1 MAYAPIRLDALSPL
15 SHKQR
20 IGLPGEARPAS
31 LPTIA
36 SWVPVDDQR
45 RLDGYEVLDAYA
57 LNVART
63 NLPAGT
69 DADKVAAWRE
79 YGDVDAI
86 AKRIVAAVLGDDWT
100 IGVDGAD
107 GDLLAGPDL
116 PERPTDPTPGAD
128 GTVDAIAK
136 RIHDGQLRAWEAQV
150 DAAVTAWEQAIA
162 DQPAAVARQDDLR
175 DWADR
180 TMFAARLHEGE
191 HQDVTLGDAIY
202 VLWRRDGDWP
212 TVQVYHPG
220 FYFPALTDDDRGDYP
235 PRVDFGWEY
244 DVRDPDG
251 TEHRRVRRFTFELV
265 PIAWTRYWPDGT
277 PIGIDG
283 MPVAEDATLEMRAG
297 DRMIDGTI
305 WRQYP
310 WAEAGDLSDVTC
322 AYTSASWAIE
332 DTDGRDLRNLPLNLA
347 TIDAWRQD
355 QHCDF
360 LPVVHV
366 PNTPA
371 GAEHYGTATF
381 TPHAQLLDD
390 IAQTDTRIMDG
401 SQFLGSPTAAVAG
414 ANAGVDAIALEPGT
428 AIGLGAGG
436 RMDMLDMSAS
446 IDKLYDLADRLTDR
460 LLANIGAPREVMGRV
475 DESTASGI
483 HLLIK
488 YAPWA
493 QIIGAMRI
501 AREPKMRLLLK
512 MVQRL
517 AQVAGV
523 IDPGPTAVARVRY
536 GNFLPM
542 DRADAIDQV
551 ARALEAHAIS
561 TQTALR
567 ILVAAGVPVDDAGA
581 EIARIYAE
589 DTAAA
594 KDLADATGSEQVA
607 ADRLGVDLPAAPTVP
622 LA

>member
-15 SHKQR
+15 SHKER
-20 IGLPGEARPAS
+20 IGLPGEQRPAA

-45 RLDGYEVLDAYA
+45 RLDGYEVLDAYT

-63 NLPAGT
+63 NLPVDT
-69 DADKVAAWRE
+69 DADVRAGWRE
-79 YGDVDAI
+79 YGDVDAL
-86 AKRIVAAVLGDDWT
+86 AKRIIAAVLGDDWS

-107 GDLLAGPDL
+107 DDLLAGPDL
-116 PERPTDPTPGAD
+116 PEQPTEPATGDEIARRIYD
-128 GTVDAIAK
+128 G
-136 RIHDGQLRAWEAQV
+136 RMRAWRAQV
-150 DAAVTAWEQAIA
+150 DAAVTVWEQAID
-162 DQPAAVARQDDLR
+162 DQPAAVARQGDLR
-175 DWADR
+175 GWADR
-180 TMFAARLHEGE
+180 TMFAAHLHQAE
-191 HQDVTLGDAIY
+191 HEAVTLGDAVY

-212 TVQVYHPG
+212 TIEVHHPG
-220 FYFPALTDDDRGDYP
+220 FYFPDLADDDRGQYP
-235 PRVDFGWEY
+235 RRVDFGWEY

-251 TEHRRVRRFTFELV
+251 TEHRRIRRVTFELV
-265 PIAWTRYWPDGT
+265 PIAYTRYWPDGT
-277 PIGIDG
+277 LIDVDG
-283 MPVAEDATLEMRAG
+283 TPLADDAEVTLHAT
-297 DRMIDGTI
+297 DRMVDGTI

-310 WAEAGDLSDVTC
+310 WAEQGDLSDVTC

-332 DTDGRDLRNLPLNLA
+332 DTEGRDLRNLPTGLA
-347 TIDAWRQD
+347 LIDAWRQD

-371 GAEHYGTATF
+371 GGEHFGTATF

-414 ANAGVDAIALEPGT
+414 AQAGADAIALTAGT
-428 AIGLGAGG
+428 AIGLGVGG
-436 RMDMLDMSAS
+436 RMDMLDMSSS
-446 IDKLYDLADRLTDR
+446 IEKLYDLADRLGDR

-501 AREPKMRLLLK
+501 TREPKMRLLLK
-512 MVQRL
+512 MAQRL
-517 AQVAGV
+517 AQVSEVFGV
-523 IDPGPTAVARVRY
+523 GPTPVARLRY

-551 ARALEAHAIS
+551 ARALDAHAIS

-567 ILVAAGVPVDDAGA
+567 ILVAAGLPIDDATA
-581 EIARIYAE
+581 ELARIYAE

-607 ADRLGVDLPAAPTVP
+607 AERLGVDLPAAAAVAPALNLP
-622 LA
+622 